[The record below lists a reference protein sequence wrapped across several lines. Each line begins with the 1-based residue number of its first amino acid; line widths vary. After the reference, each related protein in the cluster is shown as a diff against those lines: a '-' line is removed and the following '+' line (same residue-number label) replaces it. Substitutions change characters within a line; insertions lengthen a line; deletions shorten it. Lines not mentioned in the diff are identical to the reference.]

1 MFVKNSIPFHLYFT
15 LSYIDQ
21 QVDSSSKG
29 VLAEIRKMQQS
40 INNFVEPQGM
50 KTLYQLDFLSIEF
63 FFHFRERQEKRT
75 D

>member
-1 MFVKNSIPFHLYFT
+1 MTLSCVYFDVSIFSKMFVKNSIPFHLYYT

-40 INNFVEPQGM
+40 INNFVEPLGM
-50 KTLYQLDFLSIEF
+50 TTPYIN
-63 FFHFRERQEKRT
+63 
-75 D
+75 